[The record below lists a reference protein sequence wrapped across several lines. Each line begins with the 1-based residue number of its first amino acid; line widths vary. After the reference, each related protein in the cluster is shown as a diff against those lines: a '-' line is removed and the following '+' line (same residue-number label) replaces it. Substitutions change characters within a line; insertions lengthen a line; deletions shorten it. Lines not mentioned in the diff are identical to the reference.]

1 MESNHTSS
9 TAMEIAKLDGAKRGD
24 VKGYLHVG
32 PSQFVRVS
40 TTSGLFPV
48 NLRVYPDGTMQLPA
62 KVNLKRVKIDCDG
75 KLFGVKEL
83 VVSESTLNFG
93 NVSGSTMNDTFYERK
108 YFFEHVTVNAEGK
121 LRFLNENNG
130 NVLEAKRLE
139 VKTKGIVQGRK
150 LTVMG
155 DVIDVNEAAMI
166 TADGQGFKQGTNS
179 GELNNRNKLNT

>member
-1 MESNHTSS
+1 
-9 TAMEIAKLDGAKRGD
+9 
-24 VKGYLHVG
+24 
-32 PSQFVRVS
+32 
-40 TTSGLFPV
+40 
-48 NLRVYPDGTMQLPA
+48 
-62 KVNLKRVKIDCDG
+62 
-75 KLFGVKEL
+75 
-83 VVSESTLNFG
+83 
-93 NVSGSTMNDTFYERK
+93 MNDTFYERK

-150 LTVMG
+150 LTVVG